1 MTPGAAVGSV
11 AGLWRFPVKYMGGE
25 PLEQAELGKGG
36 LLGDR
41 AYALVESESGKVVSA
56 KSVKSYPH
64 LLDCRA
70 AVVEPPES
78 ARDRPPVRLTLP
90 SGAPVTRET

>member
-11 AGLWRFPVKYMGGE
+11 AGLWRFPVKSMGGE

-41 AYALVESESGKVVSA
+41 AYALV
-56 KSVKSYPH
+56 
-64 LLDCRA
+64 
-70 AVVEPPES
+70 
-78 ARDRPPVRLTLP
+78 
-90 SGAPVTRET
+90 